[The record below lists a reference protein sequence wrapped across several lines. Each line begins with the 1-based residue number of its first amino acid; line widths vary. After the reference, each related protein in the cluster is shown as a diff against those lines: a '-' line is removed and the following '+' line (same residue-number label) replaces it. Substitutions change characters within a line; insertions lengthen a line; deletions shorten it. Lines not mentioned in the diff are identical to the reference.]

1 MEQKAYIFAIGSKVV
16 GGRLSEAPVTG
27 SRGQTNPVP
36 PTFYATALFAG
47 NQNPLEPRYCL
58 VKTDG
63 LHQVSETNLVE
74 VNTYAGGNARLIQWA
89 CVECWVSTLSQVDGW
104 TIELCLKNANTI
116 CAITGAQFPPMSEG
130 RLAITIR
137 NPSSLGKNATSMFA
151 DEFETAYAPLLLAAN
166 VTTAA
171 ELKAKI
177 RVQDKVADAAPAFF
191 DHLATTIAALMPPP
205 PPVAAAPAPAA
216 PPVIEIIPSSD
227 DDEEAPAP
235 APATID
241 LTAEDDEAPEVGA
254 KRTAADAGFN

>member
-1 MEQKAYIFAIGSKVV
+1 MAQKALIFGTGTKVV

-27 SRGQTNPVP
+27 SPGTRKPVP
-36 PTFYATALFAG
+36 PVFYPTALFAG
-47 NQNPLEPRYCL
+47 NQNHLEPRYCV
-58 VKTDG
+58 VKNNG
-63 LHQVSETNLVE
+63 LHKVSETKLVE

-89 CVECWVSTLSQVDGW
+89 CVECWTSTLTQTGGW
-104 TIELCLKNANTI
+104 SITLCLKNANTY

-130 RLAITIR
+130 RLAITIE
-137 NPSSLGKNATSMFA
+137 NPSCLGKNATSMFA
-151 DEFETAYAPLLLAAN
+151 DEFETAYAPLFLAAG
-166 VTTAA
+166 VTTEA

-177 RVQDKVADAAPAFF
+177 RVQDKVAVAVAAPAFF
-191 DHLATTIAALMPPP
+191 GHLATTIAALMPPP
-205 PPVAAAPAPAA
+205 PPPITPAPAA
-216 PPVIEIIPSSD
+216 SSIIIPSSD